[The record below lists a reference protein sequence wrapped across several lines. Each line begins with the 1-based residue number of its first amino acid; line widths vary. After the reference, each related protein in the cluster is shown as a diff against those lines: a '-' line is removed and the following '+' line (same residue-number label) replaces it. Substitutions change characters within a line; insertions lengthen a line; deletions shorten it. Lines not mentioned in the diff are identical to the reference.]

1 MSFTRQLFIL
11 LMLCSVTGNIKL
23 FAQKITFDGGLIA
36 GVYGIDI
43 TGDKERFWDY
53 DYEKSGIPGVS
64 AGAFARINASPTIY
78 GLLELRY
85 SQKGTTYGYIN
96 QFYTQSFE
104 TIRFEYIEIP
114 ILIGTHS
121 TYHSSNKSFDFALET
136 GLAFSKLFT
145 SKIKYAEIA
154 GRPNHASLL
163 GFKDYDISW
172 IGQVKFPYFFGSN
185 NKLLFGVRVERSL
198 LSIHENFKLY
208 NFTYGFEVNY
218 LIKNL

>member
-1 MSFTRQLFIL
+1 MSISRHLFIL
-11 LMLCSVTGNIKL
+11 LLLCSVSSNMQI

-43 TGDKERFWDY
+43 TGDKESFWDY
-53 DYEKSGIPGVS
+53 DYEKSGIPGIS
-64 AGAFARINASPTIY
+64 AGAFARINLSPEVY

-85 SQKGTTYGYIN
+85 VQKGTTYGYIN

-104 TIRFEYIEIP
+104 TICFDYIEIP
-114 ILIGTHS
+114 VLFGTNS
-121 TYHSSNKSFDFALET
+121 IYHSSHKSFDFAIET
-136 GLAFSKLFT
+136 GFAFSKLFS

-163 GFKDYDISW
+163 GFKDYDLSW
-172 IGQVKFPYFFGSN
+172 IGQIKFPYFFGNS
-185 NKLLFGVRVERSL
+185 NKLLFGIRVERSL
-198 LSIHENFKLY
+198 LSIHENFRLF